1 MAERQEEQRGSP
13 PLRAE
18 GKADAEV
25 KLILYHWTHSFSSQK
40 VRLVIAEKAL
50 KCEEHDLL
58 ICSIL
63 VEEQL
68 TWCQR
73 QQWTWQSLLP

>member
-1 MAERQEEQRGSP
+1 MARRQEEQTGGA
-13 PLRAE
+13 PLMAE

-25 KLILYHWTHSFSSQK
+25 RLILYHWTHSFSSQK

-58 ICSIL
+58 TSSIY
-63 VEEQL
+63 
-68 TWCQR
+68 TYWCQR
-73 QQWTWQSLLP
+73 WRTQQSWLP

>member
-50 KCEEHDLL
+50 KCEEHDAKL
-58 ICSIL
+58 
-63 VEEQL
+63 E
-68 TWCQR
+68 T
-73 QQWTWQSLLP
+73 QSLS

>member
-50 KCEEHDLL
+50 KCEEHDK
-58 ICSIL
+58 
-63 VEEQL
+63 EH
-68 TWCQR
+68 
-73 QQWTWQSLLP
+73 PG